1 MATQKKTHLTLRS
14 LSQLEFKKDWAGK
27 TVLLR
32 TDFNVPLTDSLEVAD
47 TSRIEAAIPTIR
59 LLVENNCKVVVISHL
74 GRPKNEEDTK
84 YSMKPV
90 QKTLNEILKK
100 SGQTVDVSF
109 YASTVGNDR
118 NVHIE
123 NMKPGTVTVLEN
135 LRFNSGE
142 KSNETSFA
150 KSLAQGCDVF
160 VNEAFSVC
168 HRSDASVVGLPKLMP
183 SFAGLALEKEVNTW
197 QKLME
202 EPKRPFVMII
212 GGAKI
217 SDKVGAVQ
225 HLTKIADA
233 VLVGGGT
240 ANNFLKA
247 EGFEIYKSYLEESA
261 SGTYKK
267 SSHSSKKSKKV
278 ANYVKVAEH
287 LLEDTRAEKIIVD
300 GYIPLPK
307 IIMPSDVVAAR
318 SMHSAKTEIVELT
331 SSDVISSRSDVMYL
345 DIGPKTIHLFKE
357 VIEEAGTIFWNG
369 PLGVFEND
377 AFAAGTKEIGKAIAA
392 SDAYSIIGG
401 GDTLA
406 AATKYNILDEFDY
419 VSVAGGAAL
428 EFLSGKTLPG
438 LEDLYKN
445 V

>member
-14 LSQLEFKKDWAGK
+14 LSQAEFKKEWTGK

-32 TDFNVPLTDSLEVAD
+32 TDFNVPLTDTLEVSD
-47 TSRIEAAIPTIR
+47 TTRIEAAIPTIR
-59 LLVENNCKVVVISHL
+59 LLVENNCKIVVISHL
-74 GRPKNEEDTK
+74 GRPKSEEDAK
-84 YSMKPV
+84 YSLKPV
-90 QKTLNEILKK
+90 QKALDKALRKPGK
-100 SGQTVDVSF
+100 AVDVSF
-109 YASTVGNDR
+109 FSSTIGNDR
-118 NVHIE
+118 NAHIE
-123 NMKPGTVTVLEN
+123 NMEPGTVTVLEN

-150 KSLAQGCDVF
+150 KSLAQKCDVF

-168 HRSDASVVGLPKLMP
+168 HRSDASVVGLSKILP
-183 SFAGLALEKEVNTW
+183 SFAGLALEKEVLTW
-197 QKLME
+197 QKLMV

-225 HLTKIADA
+225 HLAKIADA

-247 EGFEIYKSYLEESA
+247 EGFEIYKSYLEES
-261 SGTYKK
+261 
-267 SSHSSKKSKKV
+267 SSNGSDGSKKSAKKD

-307 IIMPSDVVAAR
+307 IIMPSDVVAAP
-318 SMHSAKTEIVELT
+318 SMESEKTEIVELT
-331 SSDVISSRSDVMYL
+331 SSDVISSRTDVMYL

-377 AFAAGTKEIGKAIAA
+377 AFAEGTKEIGKAIAA

-406 AATKYNILDEFDY
+406 AAAKYDILDGFDY

-445 V
+445 E

>member
-1 MATQKKTHLTLRS
+1 MATQKKTHLVLRS
-14 LSQLEFKKDWAGK
+14 ISQAEFKEEWAGK

-32 TDFNVPLTDSLEVAD
+32 TDFNVPLTKNLEVAD
-47 TSRIEAAIPTIR
+47 TTRIEAAIPTIQ
-59 LLVENNCKVVVISHL
+59 LLVENNCKVVVVSHL
-74 GRPKNEEDTK
+74 GRPKSEQDTK
-84 YSMKPV
+84 YSLKPV
-90 QKTLNEILKK
+90 QKALETILKK
-100 SGQTVDVSF
+100 AGTTVDVSF
-109 YASTVGNDR
+109 FSETIGENR
-118 NVHIE
+118 NEHIK
-123 NMKPGTVTVLEN
+123 NMQPGSITVLEN

-142 KSNETSFA
+142 KSNDDGFA
-150 KSLAQGCDVF
+150 KSLAQNCDVF

-168 HRSDASVVGLPKLMP
+168 HRSDASVVGLPKLLP
-183 SFAGLALEKEVNTW
+183 SFAGLALEKEVQTW
-197 QKLME
+197 QKLMI

-247 EGFEIYKSYLEESA
+247 EGFEIYKSYLEESN
-261 SGTYKK
+261 SD
-267 SSHSSKKSKKV
+267 SSKSKKSAKKD

-318 SMHSAKTEIVELT
+318 SMDSEKTEIVELT

-345 DIGPKTIHLFKE
+345 DIGPKTIQLFKE

-377 AFAAGTKEIGKAIAA
+377 AFAEGTKEIGKAIAA

-401 GDTLA
+401 GDTLSA
-406 AATKYNILDEFDY
+406 ASKYDILDGFDY

-428 EFLSGKTLPG
+428 EFLSGKMLPG
-438 LEDLYKN
+438 LKDLLKK
-445 V
+445 